1 MTEVNILTAIDR
13 TLRDILD
20 KEKPFGG
27 ITVVVSGDWRQT
39 LPVIPR
45 SNRAQ
50 VVSETLKGR
59 KMRGLWNRFE
69 QFHLTE
75 NMRLQNSGGEE
86 EKQFAEYL
94 LRIGDGKEPPASE
107 DEALSSY
114 KTAEIEVRLPDVFAS
129 SAGSVEAFCQ
139 EIYPNLRGI
148 VTEGLQSSSREWYSW
163 LTDRAIICPTN
174 KDVDHINDLLIHQ
187 FPGKLHTYK
196 SHDWI
201 HHGAM

>member
-1 MTEVNILTAIDR
+1 MTLTLPKSKISNECLNILFSGGRTLHSRLKVPIGAGLHDKTILPITNPKNGTRALMEQTSLLVIDEATMTEVNILTAIDR

-86 EKQFAEYL
+86 EKQFADS
-94 LRIGDGKEPPASE
+94 R
-107 DEALSSY
+107 
-114 KTAEIEVRLPDVFAS
+114 VF
-129 SAGSVEAFCQ
+129 
-139 EIYPNLRGI
+139 
-148 VTEGLQSSSREWYSW
+148 
-163 LTDRAIICPTN
+163 D
-174 KDVDHINDLLIHQ
+174 
-187 FPGKLHTYK
+187 
-196 SHDWI
+196 
-201 HHGAM
+201 